1 MQYIIKIIM
10 KIGKELGYK
19 FMIQVIF
26 NVLNLVF

>member
-1 MQYIIKIIM
+1 MQYVIKLIM

-19 FMIQVIF
+19 FIIQLIF

>member
-1 MQYIIKIIM
+1 MQYITKLIM

-19 FMIQVIF
+19 FVIQLIF

>member
-1 MQYIIKIIM
+1 MQCIINVII

-19 FMIQVIF
+19 FVIQLIF

>member
-1 MQYIIKIIM
+1 MECIIKLII

-19 FMIQVIF
+19 FVIQLIF

>member
-1 MQYIIKIIM
+1 MQYITNVIM

-19 FMIQVIF
+19 FVIQLIF

>member
-1 MQYIIKIIM
+1 MQQLMQLIM

-19 FMIQVIF
+19 FVIQLIF

>member
-1 MQYIIKIIM
+1 MQYIIKLIT

-19 FMIQVIF
+19 FIIQLIF

>member
-1 MQYIIKIIM
+1 MEYIIKLIT

-19 FMIQVIF
+19 FMIQLIF

>member
-1 MQYIIKIIM
+1 MQYIIKVIM

-19 FMIQVIF
+19 FMIQLIF

>member
-1 MQYIIKIIM
+1 MQCIIKIIT

-19 FMIQVIF
+19 FVIQLIF

>member
-1 MQYIIKIIM
+1 MQHITNIIM

-19 FMIQVIF
+19 FVIQLIF

>member
-1 MQYIIKIIM
+1 MQYVIKLIM

-19 FMIQVIF
+19 FVIQLIF